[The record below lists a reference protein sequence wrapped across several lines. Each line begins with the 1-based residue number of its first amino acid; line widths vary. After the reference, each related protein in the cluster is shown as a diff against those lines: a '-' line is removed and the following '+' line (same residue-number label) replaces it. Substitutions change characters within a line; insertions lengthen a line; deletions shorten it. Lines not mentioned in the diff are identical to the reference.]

1 MNIKALFDKNKYS
14 LYAFVLLASL
24 TLIYDG
30 FISAPL
36 FACRLLLCAV
46 AALFLS
52 SSFKKGMTI
61 PDAVTP
67 AFFIL
72 SLISCNV
79 IFLTTDVHILLSL
92 SAFFLALFFSEKSRF
107 LSPIFAGLC
116 VLSQPLT
123 LLMLVPTIVIIQL
136 AKKQK
141 LLAVFS
147 AVIGVTAFVL
157 TKFLENI
164 EFYADQF
171 SSYYLSLHIFHLSTT
186 HKEILIQFLLC
197 SIPLLLIGAFYL
209 IKLFMNGEKAV
220 GIALILAVALAIFG
234 FMLSKNVQTVI
245 MIIVPLF
252 AAVVTLNDKAREQ
265 ISQFF
270 AKHVFLFLLAVA
282 LVAVAPMVL
291 GTLPY
296 DSELFS
302 RSTFIIFREQ

>member
-1 MNIKALFDKNKYS
+1 MNIKALSDKNKYALS
-14 LYAFVLLASL
+14 AFVLLASL
-24 TLIYDG
+24 TLIYDS
-30 FISAPL
+30 FTSAPL

-46 AALFLS
+46 ATLFLS
-52 SSFKKGMTI
+52 PVLTKEVKTENAIF
-61 PDAVTP
+61 P

-92 SAFFLALFFSEKSRF
+92 SSFLLALFFSGKFRF

-123 LLMLVPTIVIIQL
+123 LLMLVPTIVIIQF
-136 AKKQK
+136 AKRQK
-141 LLAVFS
+141 LLAVIS
-147 AVIGVTAFVL
+147 TVSGAAAFVV
-157 TKFLENI
+157 TKLLENS

-197 SIPLLLIGAFYL
+197 SIPLILIGAVYL
-209 IKLFMNGEKAV
+209 VK
-220 GIALILAVALAIFG
+220 ALINGKKIISISLLIAVLLAFFG
-234 FMLSKNVQTVI
+234 FMLSKNIQTVI
-245 MIIVPLF
+245 MITVPLF
-252 AAVVTLNDKAREQ
+252 AAVVTLNDKACEQ

-270 AKHVFLFLLAVA
+270 AKHVFLFMLTIA
-282 LVAVAPMVL
+282 LVAVAPMIL

>member
-1 MNIKALFDKNKYS
+1 
-14 LYAFVLLASL
+14 
-24 TLIYDG
+24 
-30 FISAPL
+30 
-36 FACRLLLCAV
+36 
-46 AALFLS
+46 
-52 SSFKKGMTI
+52 
-61 PDAVTP
+61 
-67 AFFIL
+67 
-72 SLISCNV
+72 
-79 IFLTTDVHILLSL
+79 
-92 SAFFLALFFSEKSRF
+92 
-107 LSPIFAGLC
+107 
-116 VLSQPLT
+116 
-123 LLMLVPTIVIIQL
+123 MLVPTIVIIQL

-147 AVIGVTAFVL
+147 AVIGVAAFAV
-157 TKFLENI
+157 TKLLENS

-186 HKEILIQFLLC
+186 HKEVLIQFLLC

-209 IKLFMNGEKAV
+209 IRLFLNGEKAV
-220 GIALILAVALAIFG
+220 GIALILAVALALFG

-252 AAVVTLNDKAREQ
+252 AAVVALNDKACEQ

-270 AKHVFLFLLAVA
+270 ANHVFLFLLTVA
-282 LVAVAPMVL
+282 FVAGAPMVL

>member
-1 MNIKALFDKNKYS
+1 MNIKALFDKNKYALS
-14 LYAFVLLASL
+14 AFVLLASL

-36 FACRLLLCAV
+36 FACRILLCAV

-92 SAFFLALFFSEKSRF
+92 SAFFLALFSSEKCRF

-147 AVIGVTAFVL
+147 AVIGVAAFVL

-265 ISQFF
+265 ISHFF
-270 AKHVFLFLLAVA
+270 ANHVFLFLLAVA
-282 LVAVAPMVL
+282 LVAVAPMIL

>member
-1 MNIKALFDKNKYS
+1 MNIKALFDKNKYALS
-14 LYAFVLLASL
+14 AFVLLASL

-92 SAFFLALFFSEKSRF
+92 SAFFLALFSNEKCRF

>member
-1 MNIKALFDKNKYS
+1 MNIKALFDKNKYALS
-14 LYAFVLLASL
+14 AFVLLASL

-52 SSFKKGMTI
+52 SSSKKEMTI

-92 SAFFLALFFSEKSRF
+92 SAFFLALFFSEKCRF

-147 AVIGVTAFVL
+147 AVIGVAAFVL

-209 IKLFMNGEKAV
+209 IKLFLNGEKAV

-252 AAVVTLNDKAREQ
+252 AAVVTLNDKAHEQ

-270 AKHVFLFLLAVA
+270 ANHVFLFLLAVA
-282 LVAVAPMVL
+282 LIAVAPMIL